1 MIEIDSLSFSYGQR
15 EILKDVSFSAQN
27 GEIVG
32 ILGNNGVGKSTL
44 ITCINKIRKPTSGR
58 VLIDGVSTD
67 EMNRNELAR
76 SISYVAQKS
85 EATQISVFDSI
96 LLGRKPY
103 MKWGA
108 SQEDLEMVED
118 VIKSLGLEGFA
129 VRNLDEL
136 SGGEMQKVLIA
147 RALVQEP
154 KVMLLDE
161 PTSNLDP
168 RNQYAMM
175 KLVRQMAKERDMTVL
190 VILHDL
196 NLALSSCDKVFFM
209 KEGVGKYYCH
219 VNEVTEEMIDSVYG
233 IQAKMINDEGQR
245 YVLIKED
252 V

>member
-219 VNEVTEEMIDSVYG
+219 VNEVTEGMIDSVYG

>member
-245 YVLIKED
+245 YVLIKEE